1 MSMISPEPSGRTA
14 LPRGRLRGQSTAEI
28 IHRVLRDDILSLK
41 LKPGEALSEKRLGD
55 QFGVSRTPVREAVLR
70 LSDEK
75 LVDVF
80 PQSGT
85 YVSRIPLQAVKEAN
99 IIRKALE
106 ETAIRHAAAR
116 ATPDA
121 LEPVRDALELQR
133 RHMRAGDAT
142 GFHAADEA
150 FHQAIADVAGLPG
163 LWAVVRQAKMQVD
176 RCRMMTLPEPG
187 RMANVIA
194 EHEAIL
200 AALDAR
206 DEKAAAR
213 CIDTHLSRV
222 LIDADALSQQHP
234 DYFLLPDYPLLPGV
248 NA

>member
-1 MSMISPEPSGRTA
+1 MSMISPDPSGRAA
-14 LPRGRLRGQSTAEI
+14 LPRTRLRGQSTAEI

-41 LKPGEALSEKRLGD
+41 LKPGEALSEKRLGE

-106 ETAIRHAAAR
+106 ETAIRHAAAL
-116 ATPDA
+116 ASPTT
-121 LEPVRDALELQR
+121 LEPVREALALQR
-133 RHMRAGDAT
+133 RHMRAKDAA

-150 FHQAIADVAGLPG
+150 FHAAIADVAGLPG
-163 LWAVVRQAKMQVD
+163 LWTIVRQAKMQVD

-187 RMANVIA
+187 RMAKVIE

-200 AALDAR
+200 DALAAR
-206 DEKAAAR
+206 DVAKAAR
-213 CIDTHLSRV
+213 CIDDHLSRV
-222 LIDADALSQQHP
+222 LIDADALSQLHP
-234 DYFLLPDYPLLPGV
+234 AYFLLPGV
-248 NA
+248 TP

>member
-1 MSMISPEPSGRTA
+1 MTMISPDAPGRAA
-14 LPRGRLRGQSTAEI
+14 LPRTRLRGQSTAEI

-41 LKPGEALSEKRLGD
+41 LKPGEALSEKRLGE

-106 ETAIRHAAAR
+106 EAAIRHAASV
-116 ATPDA
+116 ATPEGLAIVREA
-121 LEPVRDALELQR
+121 LALQR
-133 RHMRAGDAT
+133 RHMRAQDAA

-150 FHQAIADVAGLPG
+150 FHAAIADVAGLPG

-187 RMANVIA
+187 RMGKVIA
-194 EHEAIL
+194 EHEAIFDAL
-200 AALDAR
+200 AARDAAKAATCLDA
-206 DEKAAAR
+206 
-213 CIDTHLSRV
+213 HLSRV
-222 LIDADALSQQHP
+222 LIDADALSQLHP
-234 DYFLLPDYPLLPGV
+234 DYFLVTGKTP
-248 NA
+248 

>member
-1 MSMISPEPSGRTA
+1 MSLISPDPSGRAA
-14 LPRGRLRGQSTAEI
+14 LPRTRLRGQSTAEI

-41 LKPGEALSEKRLGD
+41 LRPGEPLSEKRLGE

-106 ETAIRHAAAR
+106 ETAIRHAVEQASPAK
-116 ATPDA
+116 
-121 LEPVRDALELQR
+121 LEPVRDALALQR
-133 RHMRAGDAT
+133 RHMRAKDAT

-150 FHQAIADVAGLPG
+150 FHAAIADVAGLPG
-163 LWAVVRQAKMQVD
+163 LWTIVRQAKMQVD

-187 RMANVIA
+187 RMANVID

-200 AALDAR
+200 DALSAR
-206 DEKAAAR
+206 DATQATR
-213 CIDTHLSRV
+213 CIDDHLSRV
-222 LIDADALSQQHP
+222 IIDADALSRLHP
-234 DYFLLPDYPLLPGV
+234 DYFLLPGV
-248 NA
+248 TP

>member
-1 MSMISPEPSGRTA
+1 MNVISSETTGRAA
-14 LPRGRLRGQSTAEI
+14 LPRTRLRGQSTAEI

-41 LKPGEALSEKRLGD
+41 LRPGEALSEKRLGE

-75 LVDVF
+75 LVEVF

-106 ETAIRHAAAR
+106 ETAICHAAEQASLVK
-116 ATPDA
+116 
-121 LEPVRDALELQR
+121 LEPVRDALALQR
-133 RHMRAGDAT
+133 RHMRANDAT

-150 FHQAIADVAGLPG
+150 FHAAIADVAGLPG

-187 RMANVIA
+187 RMAAVIA

-200 AALDAR
+200 DALAAR
-206 DEKAAAR
+206 DAAKAAH
-213 CIDTHLSRV
+213 CIDIHLSRV
-222 LIDADALSQQHP
+222 LIDADALSQLHP
-234 DYFLLPDYPLLPGV
+234 DYFLLPG
-248 NA
+248 AAA

>member
-1 MSMISPEPSGRTA
+1 MLSPEPSGRAA
-14 LPRGRLRGQSTAEI
+14 LPRPRLRGQSTAEI
-28 IHRVLRDDILSLK
+28 IHRVLKEDILSLK
-41 LKPGEALSEKRLGD
+41 LKPGEALSEKRLGE

-85 YVSRIPLQAVKEAN
+85 YVSRIPLQALKEAN

-106 ETAIRHAAAR
+106 ETAIRHAAAL
-116 ATPDA
+116 ATPA
-121 LEPVRDALELQR
+121 MLEPVHEALALQR
-133 RHMRAGDAT
+133 RHMRAKDAS

-150 FHQAIADVAGLPG
+150 FHAAIADAAGLPG
-163 LWAVVRQAKMQVD
+163 LWTIVRQAKMQVD

-187 RMANVIA
+187 RMAKVIA

-200 AALDAR
+200 EALVAR
-206 DEKAAAR
+206 DATRAAHG
-213 CIDTHLSRV
+213 IDDHLSRV
-222 LIDADALSQQHP
+222 IIDADALSQLHP
-234 DYFLLPDYPLLPGV
+234 DYFLLPGV
-248 NA
+248 TP

>member
-1 MSMISPEPSGRTA
+1 MNLIGPDPASRTA
-14 LPRGRLRGQSTAEI
+14 LPRTRLRGQSTAEI
-28 IHRVLRDDILSLK
+28 IHRKLRDDILALK
-41 LKPGEALSEKRLGD
+41 LRPGEALSEKKLGE

-106 ETAIRHAAAR
+106 ETAIRHAAR
-116 ATPDA
+116 HATPETLA
-121 LEPVRDALELQR
+121 PVRAALALQR
-133 RHMRAGDAT
+133 RHMRAKDAT
-142 GFHAADEA
+142 GFHAADEE
-150 FHQAIADVAGLPG
+150 FHAAIADVAGLPG
-163 LWAVVRQAKMQVD
+163 LWTIVRQAKMQVD

-187 RMANVIA
+187 RMAKVIA

-200 AALDAR
+200 DALAAR
-206 DEKAAAR
+206 DMRKATH
-213 CIDTHLSRV
+213 CINDHLSRV
-222 LIDADALSQQHP
+222 LVDADALSRLHP
-234 DYFLLPDYPLLPGV
+234 DYFLLSGTS
-248 NA
+248 

>member
-1 MSMISPEPSGRTA
+1 MISPDSPGRAA
-14 LPRGRLRGQSTAEI
+14 LPQMRLRGQSTAEI
-28 IHRVLRDDILSLK
+28 IHRVLRDDIVSLK
-41 LKPGEALSEKRLGD
+41 LKPGEALSEKRLGE

-75 LVDVF
+75 LVEVF

-106 ETAIRHAAAR
+106 EAAIRNAALN
-116 ATPDA
+116 ATPA
-121 LEPVRDALELQR
+121 RLEPVRNALALQR
-133 RHMRAGDAT
+133 RHMRAQDAA

-150 FHQAIADVAGLPG
+150 FHAAIADVAGLPG

-187 RMANVIA
+187 RMGQVIA

-200 AALDAR
+200 EALAAHDAAKAALCLDA
-206 DEKAAAR
+206 
-213 CIDTHLSRV
+213 HLSRV
-222 LIDADALSQQHP
+222 LVDANALSQLHP
-234 DYFLLPDYPLLPGV
+234 DYFLVAGTPK
-248 NA
+248 

>member
-1 MSMISPEPSGRTA
+1 MDLISSETPGRAA
-14 LPRGRLRGQSTAEI
+14 LPRARLRGQSTAEI
-28 IHRVLRDDILSLK
+28 IHRVLREDILSLK
-41 LKPGEALSEKRLGD
+41 LRPGEALSEKRLGE

-106 ETAIRHAAAR
+106 ETAIRHAAAQ
-116 ATPDA
+116 ASPA
-121 LEPVRDALELQR
+121 KLEAVRDALALQR
-133 RHMRAGDAT
+133 RHMRANDAT

-150 FHQAIADVAGLPG
+150 FHAAIADVAGLPG

-200 AALDAR
+200 DALTAR
-206 DEKAAAR
+206 DAAKAAQ
-213 CIDTHLSRV
+213 CIDHHLSRV
-222 LIDADALSQQHP
+222 LIDADALSNLHP
-234 DYFLLPDYPLLPGV
+234 DYFIMPGAAV
-248 NA
+248 